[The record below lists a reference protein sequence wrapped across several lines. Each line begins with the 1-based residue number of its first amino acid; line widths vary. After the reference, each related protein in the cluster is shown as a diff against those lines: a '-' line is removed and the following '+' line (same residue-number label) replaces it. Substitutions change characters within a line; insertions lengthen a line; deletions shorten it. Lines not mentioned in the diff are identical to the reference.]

1 MKSLMQ
7 QFAEA
12 RQQRLLEQQQR
23 QQDTAALLFQAERD
37 RQVKADLYRSQR
49 LANEQNRRQIAKAE
63 RSIRNYENQQ
73 RVIDAR
79 LDARERQQQIIE
91 RKRYIGDR
99 LREFQAQQQITA
111 QNLKQQFRQLNAHL
125 AALRQARLTQ
135 AEVNT
140 QVRLA
145 AVIVRVA
152 SVRLQ
157 MASIHQN
164 RMVTEKRDRQARSD
178 FRQQQII
185 ETAQLMQQIRNEI
198 QDLQR
203 YIWGDSIYS
212 TNFGA
217 VLAEPSLIQV
227 AGVNSNPESVPDLI
241 IDPVEVE
248 IAFTNRVNPELNSGE
263 VERFILSYVSK
274 LENPMPLAQLVS
286 DREVVKSLLSEGS
299 SSLNIDPS
307 EVLNVLLKMVET
319 K

>member
-157 MASIHQN
+157 MALIHQN
-164 RMVTEKRDRQARSD
+164 RIATEKRDRETRIA
-178 FRQQQII
+178 FRQQQ
-185 ETAQLMQQIRNEI
+185 MQQIRSEI

-203 YIWGDSIYS
+203 YIWGDFSS
-212 TNFGA
+212 TNFSA
-217 VLAEPSLIQV
+217 VQNEPSLIQV
-227 AGVNSNPESVPDLI
+227 PGVNPNPESVPDLI
-241 IDPVEVE
+241 LDPVEVE
-248 IAFTNRVNPELNSGE
+248 IAFTNLVNPDPISSDLSSGE
-263 VERFILSYVSK
+263 VERFILSFVSK
-274 LENPMPLAQLVS
+274 LENPMPLVQLVG

-307 EVLNVLLKMVET
+307 EVLNVLLKMVGT